1 MKESNHEISYRS
13 EKIFKKM
20 RSAKICVCGAGA
32 LGSNL
37 VNNLTR
43 QGFEKISV
51 IDMDRVEKHNI
62 ATQAYSTK
70 DVGQKKAKAL
80 KGLVFSNTGKL
91 IEAVDKELRAN
102 NAEKLLRGQ
111 DVVVDVFDNW
121 KSRRLVAE
129 AAADLHTPVIHAG
142 MSDDGFSEIKWG
154 NYYIIPRQDVEQE
167 DVCDYPLA
175 ANLVHM
181 TVAVLE
187 EALVQYIADNKFL
200 NREITLKDLKLHS
213 VG

>member
-20 RSAKICVCGAGA
+20 KSAKICVCGAGA

-43 QGFEKISV
+43 QGFEQVSV

-62 ATQAYSTK
+62 ATQAYGMR
-70 DVGQKKAKAL
+70 DVGQKKVRAL
-80 KGLVFSNTGKL
+80 KGVVFNNTGRV
-91 IEAVDKELRAN
+91 INAIDKELRAN
-102 NAEKLLRGQ
+102 NADKILKDYDLI
-111 DVVVDVFDNW
+111 VDVFDNW
-121 KSRRLVAE
+121 VSRRAVAG
-129 AAADLHTPVIHAG
+129 AAYLLKIPVVHAG

-154 NYYIIPRQDVEQE
+154 DHYTIPARDVEQE
-167 DVCDYPLA
+167 DICDYPLA

-187 EALVQYIADNKFL
+187 EAIVQFVADHKFL
-200 NREITLKDLKLHS
+200 NREITLKDLRVHTI
-213 VG
+213 